1 MMRRVFLRQRRGD
14 QRAEAGAMRSQMAA
28 EPPTA
33 DTDEEAYAVH
43 AWRRAQLTRLGLA
56 WPVADAVA
64 DTVDWHEVARLV
76 QLGCPP
82 SLAVTIV
89 E

>member
-1 MMRRVFLRQRRGD
+1 
-14 QRAEAGAMRSQMAA
+14 MRSQMAA
-28 EPPTA
+28 EPPAA

-76 QLGCPP
+76 RLGCPP

-89 E
+89 G